1 MNDKNVR
8 VDWQPNE
15 HVKAPFQTNELGFLQ
30 LLVLAATCGLL
41 YLFSSFL
48 MPIIFAGILAC
59 STYPIFLKIKN
70 KFNITKNRAAGLT
83 TMLVFIVLIAPIG
96 YLLTV
101 VGVEATVLY
110 DTYPTIVNGLDFSSL
125 DAIKP
130 YLLEYTPLSNE
141 SVTYISEQ
149 IAENSVMLK
158 DGLKD
163 SLLFLSKTILNS
175 SMGMLGFFAIS
186 LFTLFFF
193 YRDGNSITER
203 LKVITPLH
211 DYYDT
216 LLMKEISSLS
226 GILMFSVLSIA
237 LLQGLSFAILT
248 FFMDLDWVFI
258 GIAIAVSS
266 FIPIFGSM
274 LVWVPLSLYLYGSG
288 NWFAGGL
295 VIFWG
300 AFISGFVID
309 NLMRPFVMGKICGVF
324 SQDKND
330 DDFSPLEHT
339 LLVILSTI
347 GGVITFGVLGLFLGP
362 IIAAFSISIYGIY
375 VIRLQNLVPTDEII
389 TDETTDTNDIEE
401 ENNIIDNNI

>member
-1 MNDKNVR
+1 MNDKNVT

-15 HVKAPFQTNELGFLQ
+15 HVKAPLQTNELGFLQ
-30 LLVLAATCGLL
+30 LLVLAATVGLL
-41 YLFSSFL
+41 YLFNSFL

-70 KFNITKNRAAGLT
+70 KFNMTENRASSIT
-83 TMLVFIVLIAPIG
+83 TLLVFLVLIAPIG

-110 DTYPTIVNGLDFSSL
+110 DTYPTIINGLDFSSL

-130 YLLEYTPLSNE
+130 YLTEYTPLSDENVNYV
-141 SVTYISEQ
+141 SKQ

-193 YRDGNSITER
+193 YRDGKSITER
-203 LKVITPLH
+203 LKIISPLH

-237 LLQGLSFAILT
+237 LMQGISFAILT

-288 NWFAGGL
+288 NLFAGGL

-309 NLMRPFVMGKICGVF
+309 NLMRPFVMGKICGFF

-347 GGVITFGVLGLFLGP
+347 GGVVTFGVLGLFLGP

-375 VIRLQNLVPTDEII
+375 VIRLQNLDPNDIKIE
-389 TDETTDTNDIEE
+389 DETLEKDEPKENDIIN
-401 ENNIIDNNI
+401 NNI